1 MSIFSSFDEDEL
13 SGGSGA
19 GEITED
25 GLYWLKV
32 ISAFDTYKVNPEDRD
47 DPSRPRRISMR
58 VKVVKPIRDTRGDYQ
73 ELEEDFERRKE
84 QTGNIS
90 RISIFLSRDGNS
102 SLLEGHM
109 KLLNAIAGSPRDD
122 RPDDELLDEYR
133 VESEGAQTGYEL
145 GPLVDE
151 MHVNCS
157 ALVGRDFIAEVE
169 DTDQEWPSFY
179 PWYGVTVDQS
189 DQTTFDHPVKGEITP
204 ERQSLHSGEDSA
216 SKRAKQKF
224 SENEE
229 YAGSSSES
237 NSDSFQPDEGDDLPF

>member
-1 MSIFSSFDEDEL
+1 MSIFGTFDEDEL
-13 SGGSGA
+13 SGGGA

-32 ISAFDTYKVNPEDRD
+32 ISAFDTYKVNPEDKD
-47 DPSRPRRISMR
+47 DPNRPRRISMR

-73 ELEEDFERRKE
+73 ELEEDFERRKD
-84 QTGNIS
+84 QVGNIS
-90 RISIFLSRDGNS
+90 RISIFLARDGNS

-122 RPDDELLDEYR
+122 RPDEELLEQYR
-133 VESEGAQTGYEL
+133 VDGQGAESQYEL

-157 ALVGRDFIAEVE
+157 ALLGRDFIAEVE
-169 DTDQEWPSFY
+169 DTSEEWPSFY

-204 ERQSLHSGEDSA
+204 EREPLHAGEDKA
-216 SKRAKQKF
+216 SKRAKEKF
-224 SENEE
+224 DDNGQEQ
-229 YAGSSSES
+229 YAGSGA
-237 NSDSFQPDEGDDLPF
+237 SDGDTFQPEEDDDLPF